1 MNSGMSRE
9 DQKEKQTASED
20 GQQDDQHENEHL
32 VRDHIGWML
41 ALAQKLVGERSLAED
56 AVQNAFVAAFR
67 ALPAFEGRSSIK
79 TWLHRITV
87 NACLMILRKHK
98 RLAEQPIDE
107 YLPEFD
113 RYNCRIEAPWGH
125 LATAEEILDNQRLST
140 LVAEK
145 IAMLPDT
152 YRIVFQLRDIEQ
164 YDTSEVAE
172 LLDIS
177 VSNVKVRLH
186 RARAALKKL
195 LEPLLRGE
203 VQQ

>member
-1 MNSGMSRE
+1 MNSGMCRE
-9 DQKEKQTASED
+9 DQKEKPTTSEHD
-20 GQQDDQHENEHL
+20 QRNDQHEYELL

-41 ALAQKLVGERSLAED
+41 VLAQQLVGERSLAED
-56 AVQNAFVAAFR
+56 AVQDAFIAAFR
-67 ALPAFEGRSSIK
+67 ALPTFEGRSSIK

-107 YLPEFD
+107 HLPEFD
-113 RYNCRIEAPWGH
+113 RNNCRIEAAWSY
-125 LATAEEILDNQRLST
+125 LATVEEILDNQRLRA

-145 IAMLPDT
+145 VAMLPDT

-172 LLDIS
+172 LLNIS
-177 VSNVKVRLH
+177 ASNVKVRLH

-203 VQQ
+203 VEQ

>member
-1 MNSGMSRE
+1 MKSGMPKD
-9 DQKEKQTASED
+9 DQKEEQTTSED
-20 GQQDDQHENEHL
+20 GQRVEQHENEQL
-32 VRDHIGWML
+32 VREHIGWML
-41 ALAQKLVGERSLAED
+41 ALAQRLVGERSLAED
-56 AVQNAFVAAFR
+56 AVQDAFIAAFR

-113 RYNCRIEAPWGH
+113 RNNCRIEAPWGN
-125 LATAEEILDNQRLST
+125 LATAEEILDNQRLRT

-145 IAMLPDT
+145 VAMLPDT

-164 YDTSEVAE
+164 YDTGEVAV

>member
-9 DQKEKQTASED
+9 DQKQKQTASED

-125 LATAEEILDNQRLST
+125 LATVEEILDNQRLST
-140 LVAEK
+140 LVEEK

>member
-1 MNSGMSRE
+1 MKSGMSRD
-9 DQKEKQTASED
+9 DQKEEQTTPED
-20 GQQDDQHENEHL
+20 GQRFEQHENEQL

-41 ALAQKLVGERSLAED
+41 ALAQRLVGERSLAED
-56 AVQNAFVAAFR
+56 AVQDAFIAAFR

-87 NACLMILRKHK
+87 NASLMILRKHK

-113 RYNCRIEAPWGH
+113 RYNCRIEAPWGY
-125 LATAEEILDNQRLST
+125 LATAEELLDNQRLRA
-140 LVAEK
+140 LIAEK
-145 IAMLPDT
+145 VAMLPDT

-164 YDTSEVAE
+164 YDTGEVAV

-195 LEPLLRGE
+195 LEPILRGE
-203 VQQ
+203 TR

>member
-1 MNSGMSRE
+1 MKSGMPRD
-9 DQKEKQTASED
+9 DQKEEQTTSED
-20 GQQDDQHENEHL
+20 GQQVEQHENEQL
-32 VRDHIGWML
+32 VREHIGWML
-41 ALAQKLVGERSLAED
+41 ALAQRLVGERSLAED
-56 AVQNAFVAAFR
+56 AVQDAFIAAFR

-87 NACLMILRKHK
+87 NASLMILRKHK
-98 RLAEQPIDE
+98 RLAEQAIDE

-113 RYNCRIEAPWGH
+113 RYNCRIEAPWGY
-125 LATAEEILDNQRLST
+125 LATAEEILDNQRLRA

-145 IAMLPDT
+145 VAMLPDS

-164 YDTSEVAE
+164 YDTGEVAV

>member
-1 MNSGMSRE
+1 MNSGMSSENQKE
-9 DQKEKQTASED
+9 DQTTSED
-20 GQQDDQHENEHL
+20 GQLDDQHEHEQM

-41 ALAQKLVGERSLAED
+41 VLARQLVGERSLAED

-113 RYNCRIEAPWGH
+113 RYNCRIEAPWGY
-125 LATAEEILDNQRLST
+125 LATAEEILDNQRLCL

-145 IAMLPDT
+145 VAMLPDT

-177 VSNVKVRLH
+177 ASNVKVRLH

>member
-1 MNSGMSRE
+1 MSRE

-164 YDTSEVAE
+164 
-172 LLDIS
+172 
-177 VSNVKVRLH
+177 
-186 RARAALKKL
+186 
-195 LEPLLRGE
+195 
-203 VQQ
+203 